1 MCLMLDTS
9 EIERKHLAR
18 NVTCYSDINQ
28 DKSEKKE
35 ENITYKWKLKQS
47 GNSNTHIRQNRL

>member
-35 ENITYKWKLKQS
+35 PDSFMFNETA
-47 GNSNTHIRQNRL
+47 